1 MKITK
6 RKGTSGRVES
16 VTVTWAPGEAEPV
29 AVALADRCVQ
39 VVGDFAGGAVAI
51 EGSNDGEH
59 YVTLTDAPGSIGR
72 LLALSVAGIRAVA
85 ENPAWVRPS
94 RKGAAETTV
103 ILVGRPR

>member
-1 MKITK
+1 MKIVK
-6 RKGTSGRVES
+6 RKGATGKIES
-16 VTVTWAPGEAEPV
+16 VTVTWLPGEAEPV
-29 AVALADRCVQ
+29 ALDLVERCVQ
-39 VVGDFAGGAVAI
+39 VMGDFAGGAVAI

-72 LLALSVAGIRAVA
+72 LLELSSAGIRAVA
-85 ENPAWVRPS
+85 ENPAWLRPS